1 MHIVQ
6 EKTPICD
13 LVNETEN
20 WNSKYLLL
28 STATRLPN
36 YNSVNKTEPS
46 IANWYISEAKKKC
59 SWSLMRS
66 QMLSISKI
74 QGLGKQQTTVKG
86 FYDKRNQQIAQ
97 AERKFKNS
105 EI

>member
-1 MHIVQ
+1 
-6 EKTPICD
+6 
-13 LVNETEN
+13 
-20 WNSKYLLL
+20 
-28 STATRLPN
+28 
-36 YNSVNKTEPS
+36 
-46 IANWYISEAKKKC
+46 
-59 SWSLMRS
+59 MRS